1 MAIEIVDSPSTV
13 FRSLESKVYP
23 WRIIESSPIRS
34 IQPGESLLDTVQ
46 IMSIGFDSLK
56 YV

>member
-13 FRSLESKVYP
+13 FRALESKVYP
-23 WRIIESSPIRS
+23 WGIIESSPIRS